1 MKIGGF
7 FIVAVLALTACS
19 GDPQPREPDPS
30 ATPTSTSTAT
40 PPPMPDQATEDSPEG
55 AAAFVDY
62 WVDVSNYAAATGD
75 VTELSRISSADCS
88 GCQSYIDLYRDT
100 YAAGGYFKGGDWEL
114 GAIDVEYSPDNTYVT
129 TTVEYS
135 VGKFLSAN
143 GDKVRTMPSDSDQ
156 VSFAIQTENGSKR
169 ISQLGLGDVQ

>member
-7 FIVAVLALTACS
+7 LIVAAVALGACS

-30 ATPTSTSTAT
+30 VTPTSTAT
-40 PPPMPDQATEDSPEG
+40 PPPMPEQATEDSPEG

-75 VTELSRISSADCS
+75 VTELSRISSPDCS

-100 YAAGGYFKGGDWEL
+100 YEAGGYFKGGDWTPQNVEVETVNESQQVFVSISAPSGSHRKSAHSSEMPTVPEQSEL
-114 GAIDVEYSPDNTYVT
+114 IFRVTQSPKGSL
-129 TTVEYS
+129 TVDE
-135 VGKFLSAN
+135 LERSA
-143 GDKVRTMPSDSDQ
+143 
-156 VSFAIQTENGSKR
+156 A
-169 ISQLGLGDVQ
+169 